1 MVVLGVTIHNR
12 LSFKPHIENLISRCA
27 QTFYTLWVL
36 KSHGLNGIALHNVGQ
51 AILLNRLLY
60 ASPVW
65 WGFTD
70 ASDKQH
76 L

>member
-1 MVVLGVTIHNR
+1 MVVLGVTIHDR
-12 LSFKPHIENLISRCA
+12 FSFKPHIENLISRRA
-27 QTFYTLWVL
+27 QTFYALRVL
-36 KSHGLNGIALHNVGQ
+36 KSHGLNGIALWDVEQ

-65 WGFTD
+65 WGFSG
-70 ASDKQH
+70 ASDKQR